1 MASQNNSEGKNWSNP
16 AGGGTSNYLSQSALV
31 LPWGAR
37 KERQPFPPGIHFDT
51 DVKPGEFVLRVL
63 FAEFTLQAEKKIR
76 AVLAEPLERPVSK
89 SLQRGEDAVFDQL
102 LSAFGSVAEHC
113 LPSLLRTLF
122 AWYDRQTVETVDMQ
136 RSRADSRAKTE
147 SEPRSDRDY
156 LHERRDLAIEFIFCL
171 VLIEVLRQLPLHP
184 GHEDLVGHIESLA
197 FKHFRYRESS
207 QTGPNAQN
215 FNIVADLYAE
225 VVAVLAQS
233 RFQSVRK
240 RFMAEL
246 KELRAKEPSPHT
258 TQSIISL
265 LMGMKFFRVKMAPI
279 EEFEASFQF
288 MQECASYFL
297 EAKDKDVKHALAGLF
312 VEILV
317 PVAATVK
324 TEVNVPC
331 LKNFV
336 EMLYSQTL
344 DLCTKKKHSLALF
357 PLVTCLLCVS
367 QKLFF
372 LQNWHC
378 FLAMCLSHLKHR
390 DPKMCRVALESLYRL
405 LWVYMIRVKCE
416 SNTATQ
422 TRLQSIVNSLFP
434 KGSKAVVPRDTP
446 LNIFVKI
453 IQFIAQERLDFA
465 MKEIVFD
472 LISVGRPIK
481 IILTP
486 ERMSIGLRA
495 FLVVAD
501 SLQQKE
507 GCPPMPRTVGVLPS
521 GNTLRVKKTFIN
533 KVLTEDTAKSIGMSQ
548 YYYYVRKA
556 FDDILKAL
564 DVQFGRPLM
573 MTTMQNA
580 NKEPDDMIT
589 GERKPKIDLFRTCV
603 AAVPRLIPDGMR
615 RQELVEMLSRLTV
628 HMDEEL
634 RGLAF
639 QALQNMVLDF
649 PDWREDVI
657 QGFIQFILQ
666 EVNDTFPQLLD
677 NALRVL
683 LQFLTTW
690 KNALNGTGVK
700 KEVPEIRIEQMTS
713 ALHLVE
719 GVALVMLCNC
729 RLSTRRLAAHI
740 LKETKVVM
748 KLQLPP
754 RMEEPVVDVIDRA
767 CPAAIEK
774 CLPYLPASEK
784 SALLSAPVVD
794 LQWLAERSSSAW
806 TTGSPEGS
814 AEGSNRS
821 PLDVLDLSRMDA
833 WCACVMSFIHQDY
846 VLKHC
851 PTAVTQSW
859 PIVTSRITC
868 LFTNIE
874 LNPVNDNRASL
885 LRTATVKKAP
895 TERDMYLS
903 LWRNYLLYACRVAPS
918 NSNITV
924 RYLSPDLSFSSS
936 PENVSSDKAEHR
948 FTGISNS
955 GISASTLFKQIVPLL
970 RSEQMDLRGAVV
982 LGLSHVNSLALKD
995 LMEELVGYIREAID
1009 RKQENVR
1016 RRRRRD
1022 ILRLQLTRLMESV
1035 AEHGTFGVSSCIL
1048 DRDAGTLNTS
1058 FVEYIDGARL
1068 FLESENDKDVPEIVQ
1083 EIKLHF
1089 CNFVH
1094 KLIKSFSLE
1103 NHTHLLG
1110 HDLRRNL
1117 FYLFATWSGNLG
1129 VPFGGVEKRNS
1140 ADETLTELEF
1150 SALQAMSSV
1159 LCCGPCMD
1167 PPGLNEESVI
1177 YHWLDSLLS
1186 SKDERLYHLAQETV
1200 VLLLDFNQDAGM
1212 LLDWLVDRCYTGTP
1226 QLADGCFT
1234 ALATVFSVRE
1244 YPCDHY
1250 MSIICVTLL
1259 NAGCP
1264 RAHIQEMALQL
1275 LHILDHRFFH
1285 SKSALTIEE
1294 DQQDGIQLRHASL
1307 AGDGLIIAGY
1317 PCSQEELCRQMAQ
1330 VHPELTMR
1338 LFSEVTGR
1346 FQTAR
1351 PEVRQNLLRCLL
1363 PWLGNMHL
1371 VDPHLTPGHPQE
1383 HEAAAPGERRE
1394 GWGSAEAT
1402 EMVLNNLFY
1411 LTAKFGDQHPKETE
1425 ELWALLCCCG
1435 ASNLRVVVRYLLIVA
1450 GLAPGEL
1457 LPSAKRVALHMG
1469 RACPDRLLDALLAE
1483 MQLAETLG
1491 FSVERTETPPFFRL
1505 TSARK
1510 GSSSHSDDGNQAPD
1524 VAQERGTLHTKR
1536 RSTEDGSNECRGGSL
1551 RSNSSERSRPDR
1563 SVLLSA
1569 DEPRV
1574 RHLSQESQ
1582 QDEEPEGLDNF
1593 ALLRRAAES
1602 EAKPETPQPHPLPMP
1617 EYGGYYAPLSEFLPE
1632 SSLPVVGFH
1641 RCNLAVMLLTDVVV
1655 SGVPIDWGPHL
1666 PMLLHVLFLGLD
1678 HARPLVHEHCTRL
1691 LLNLLVV
1698 VAQHHD
1704 HLGIARILLDNR
1716 IRQLGYGLNTQPRI
1730 MPTINFT
1737 ESVSQNDAP
1746 PTHLMPAV
1754 TAPLAQEQPP
1764 GHCNISVSSAVTTTT
1779 TATTGSHANTAPCSN
1794 NQPNTESIVLIK
1806 LGGNDV
1812 EPHITL
1818 RPMEATIKALVDF
1831 LASKKDSPLWAYEDI
1846 TAKVWSVKS
1855 AEQLSTFVHH
1865 VVTVFKDSLPQAHI
1879 EQRWAQVALQLALS
1893 CSSRHYAGRS
1903 LQIFRALRV
1912 PITTRMLVDILSRL
1926 VETVAEQGEDM
1937 QGYVTELMLTLEEGV
1952 DSLDSNL
1959 KIDDLMREIF
1969 QSAPN
1974 IFGKDNRRSAPPPL
1988 DSPVGTPFVSHMRST
2003 SYSVSYSG
2011 KKLPESPTAECR
2023 ESRSRAYTDDEAR
2036 LRGNSLGRSRSALS
2050 LKMAD
2055 EQYTQEDKTTLLAQF
2070 FWIAVSLLDSDYE
2083 HEFLLA
2089 LRLLEKVLS
2098 KQPLENVDFLE
2109 KVDKIQHQMKWPGFP
2124 GLHALLLKG
2133 CTSPAAFDQT
2143 IGILCQLTHH
2153 LDVPIVDPT
2162 ESLAFPFHVM
2172 ASLPYLLLN
2181 FDDPAPMCVRAAK
2194 AIAQVCME
2202 RSQKLENLATV
2213 MTLYSQHSFSKENLQ
2228 WTKCVVKYLYD
2239 AYSHVFISIVSF
2251 LVEMVEKGPP
2261 SLMQHMLNV
2270 LYCILLYM
2278 DIQSAAQTINADLL
2292 RAIARHVEGSHW
2304 KDVLKILK
2312 HVVAR
2317 SSSLAAPPSSVPA
2330 SLSGVTTADCISIAS
2345 STSFAESEFS
2355 AKRELPGR
2363 TIEFTFDLSI
2373 TPVVG
2378 LNPDAKEEANETK
2391 EEKSSPRRSLSHN
2404 HSFSENGSLGGWR
2417 RPWLSQGRTREH
2429 LISLLTACGQRVGL
2443 PKSPSVIFSQTS
2455 DVAERQSSMCS
2466 STEEVSATNNDVSAD
2481 SKLDD
2486 GTHSDQQFG
2495 IFKDFDFLEYELES
2509 QEGESMDNFNWGVRR
2524 RSPPNFEAQGASV
2537 VQPSGSDSS
2546 ITVRCS
2552 ITTPRRE
2559 ESSDDDAGSVSPLY
2573 DHSELPSC
2581 TSSLV
2586 FPAISLPLKGSFR
2599 RPGSPVSGSSQ
2610 SFVSDGDLTL
2620 SNTSP
2625 SFSPLTATVPPLDDA
2640 EDAWRASLHRLMAA
2654 TPEDTSSIYQTL
2666 GRLLRESFRKVS
2678 RMTRESCQLLSGTD
2692 CLRRVTALFLNVLDV
2707 LATQAELPFV
2717 YVDPQV
2723 TSICRGGAVTERLRC
2738 LVLEEQEHWETF
2750 LEKREHLAEAADAVR
2765 SGAKLEALGEA
2776 LSQEL
2781 LLEQRLDLCRA
2792 LYRLHFQVLLLL
2804 EGYRRL
2810 LEQLG
2815 WAAPQWQLADLSQEL
2830 TAVRSE
2836 VLRSIEDTESE
2847 RLSPPPPQG
2856 AESADPEDTLSALLN
2871 ERRWAEVARHLHRHH
2886 SPGEDED
2893 LEAVLAAY
2901 CQHLSQQRV
2910 GMPPFFAMTHPDPDL
2925 AVVGQRL
2932 RELSLQLSSALHAL
2946 DIGPSSGGMVT
2957 SPDHTCVFD
2966 SSLFRKSDC

>member
-1 MASQNNSEGKNWSNP
+1 MADNPCPEPKSWPNPPACGNGNP
-16 AGGGTSNYLSQSALV
+16 AVNNPSAPSSSFSPAQAPLL

-37 KERQPFPPGIHFDT
+37 KERQPFPAGIHFDT

-102 LSAFGSVAEHC
+102 LCAFGSVAEHC
-113 LPSLLRTLF
+113 LPSLLRILF
-122 AWYDRQTVETVDMQ
+122 AWYERQTVENVDVQ
-136 RSRADSRAKTE
+136 RARADSKAK
-147 SEPRSDRDY
+147 SEPEPRTERDY
-156 LHERRDLAIEFIFCL
+156 LQERRDLAIEFIFCL

-184 GHEDLVGHIESLA
+184 GHEDLVGYIETMA
-197 FKHFRYRESS
+197 FKHFRFRESS

-215 FNIVADLYAE
+215 VNIVADLCAE
-225 VVAVLAQS
+225 VVGVLAQS

-240 RFMAEL
+240 CFMAEL
-246 KELRAKEPSPHT
+246 KELRTKEPSPHT

-288 MQECASYFL
+288 MQECAGYFL
-297 EAKDKDVKHALAGLF
+297 EAKDKDIKHALAGLF

-372 LQNWHC
+372 LHNWHY

-507 GCPPMPRTVGVLPS
+507 GYPPMPRTVGVLPS

-548 YYYYVRKA
+548 YYFYVRKA

-564 DVQFGRPLM
+564 DVQYGRPLM
-573 MTTMQNA
+573 MTTVQNA

-615 RQELVEMLSRLTV
+615 RQDLVDLLSRLTV

-639 QALQNMVLDF
+639 QSLQNMMLDF
-649 PDWREDVI
+649 PEWREDVI
-657 QGFIQFILQ
+657 QGFIQFILR

-690 KNALNGTGVK
+690 KNALNANSVK
-700 KEVPEIRIEQMTS
+700 KEVSEIRIEQMTS

-719 GVALVMLCNC
+719 GIALVMLCNC
-729 RLSTRRLAAHI
+729 KLSTRRLAAHI
-740 LKETKVVM
+740 LKETKTVM

-754 RMEEPVVDVIDRA
+754 RTEEPVVDVIDRA
-767 CPAAIEK
+767 CAVAVNN
-774 CLPYLPASEK
+774 CLPYLPTSEK
-784 SALLSAPVVD
+784 SALLAASAVD
-794 LQWLAERSSSAW
+794 LQWLAERSSWATGTHEGEGPNKASA
-806 TTGSPEGS
+806 
-814 AEGSNRS
+814 
-821 PLDVLDLSRMDA
+821 DILDLSQMDA
-833 WCACVMSFIHQDY
+833 WCACLMSFIHQDY

-851 PTAVTQSW
+851 PTAVTLSW

-868 LFTNIE
+868 LFSNIE

-885 LRTATVKKAP
+885 LRTTTVKKVP
-895 TERDMYLS
+895 SERDVYLS

-936 PENVSSDKAEHR
+936 PENAASDRAEHR
-948 FTGISNS
+948 YTGISNS
-955 GISASTLFKQIVPLL
+955 GISASNLFKQIVPFL
-970 RSEQMDLRGAVV
+970 RSEQADLRGAVV
-982 LGLSHVNSLALKD
+982 LGLSHVNHLALKD
-995 LMEELVGYIREAID
+995 LMEELLPYIREAID

-1022 ILRLQLTRLMESV
+1022 ILRLQLTRLMESI
-1035 AEHGTFGVSSCIL
+1035 ADLGTFGIASCIL
-1048 DRDAGTLNTS
+1048 DRDAGTLNAT
-1058 FVEYIDGARL
+1058 FVEYIEGARL
-1068 FLESENDKDVPEIVQ
+1068 FLESENDKDASVQ

-1094 KLIKSFSLE
+1094 KLIKSFPLE
-1103 NHTHLLG
+1103 SHTLLLG

-1129 VPFGGVEKRNS
+1129 VPFGGVEKRAS
-1140 ADETLTELEF
+1140 AEESLTDLEF
-1150 SALQAMSSV
+1150 AALQAMSSV
-1159 LCCGPCMD
+1159 LCCGACMD
-1167 PPGLNEESVI
+1167 PPGLNEESVM
-1177 YHWLDSLLS
+1177 YQWLDSLLS
-1186 SKDERLYHLAQETV
+1186 SKDERLYRLAQETL

-1212 LLDWLVDRCYTGTP
+1212 LLDWLVDRCYTGQV
-1226 QLADGCFT
+1226 QLADGCFK

-1250 MSIICVTLL
+1250 MSIINVTLL
-1259 NAGCP
+1259 SAGCP
-1264 RAHIQEMALQL
+1264 RADIAQVALQL
-1275 LHILDHRFFH
+1275 LHVLDHRFFR
-1285 SKSALTIEE
+1285 SKSTLSIGEEE
-1294 DQQDGIQLRHASL
+1294 DALRSRQGDP
-1307 AGDGLIIAGY
+1307 AGLLDGLIVSGY
-1317 PCSQEELCRQMAQ
+1317 PSSQMELCSQMAR
-1330 VHPELTMR
+1330 VHPELTMPV
-1338 LFSEVTGR
+1338 FSEVTDR
-1346 FQTAR
+1346 FQTGR
-1351 PEVRQNLLRCLL
+1351 PAVRQSLLRCLL
-1363 PWLGNMHL
+1363 PWLRNMEL
-1371 VDPHLTPGHPQE
+1371 VDPHLVHQLPHRAPFEPAGAE
-1383 HEAAAPGERRE
+1383 HRE

-1411 LTAKFGDQHPKETE
+1411 VTAKFGDEHPKEIE
-1425 ELWALLCCCG
+1425 DLWASLCSCWPH
-1435 ASNLRVVVRYLLIVA
+1435 NLRVVLRYLFIVT
-1450 GLAPGEL
+1450 GLAPNEL
-1457 LPSAKRVALHMG
+1457 LPFAKRVVLYMV
-1469 RACPDRLLDALLAE
+1469 RACPDRLLDEMMAE
-1483 MQLAETLG
+1483 LQVVETLN

-1510 GSSSHSDDGNQAPD
+1510 GSSSHSEDGGQTQASE
-1524 VAQERGTLHTKR
+1524 QTLERGTLHTKR
-1536 RSTEDGSNECRGGSL
+1536 RSTEDGAASEERSNGKGSL
-1551 RSNSSERSRPDR
+1551 RSNSSERSHAEQRTL
-1563 SVLLSA
+1563 VLGG
-1569 DEPRV
+1569 DTGPR
-1574 RHLSQESQ
+1574 EKE
-1582 QDEEPEGLDNF
+1582 DDPEGMDNF
-1593 ALLRRAAES
+1593 ALLRHAAAME
-1602 EAKPETPQPHPLPMP
+1602 ERKPETPQPHPLPMP

-1632 SSLPVVGFH
+1632 SSQPVTGFH
-1641 RCNLAVMLLTDVVV
+1641 RCNLAVMLLSEVVV
-1655 SGVPIDWGPHL
+1655 SGVPLDWGPHL
-1666 PMLLHVLFLGLD
+1666 PVVLHVLFLGLD
-1678 HARPLVHEHCTRL
+1678 HARPLVHDHCSRL
-1691 LLNLLVV
+1691 LLNLLVAV
-1698 VAQHHD
+1698 TCHRD
-1704 HLGIARILLDNR
+1704 HLGVARILLNNR
-1716 IRQLGYGLNTQPRI
+1716 VQLLGYGLPSHPLGTPRL
-1730 MPTINFT
+1730 N
-1737 ESVSQNDAP
+1737 
-1746 PTHLMPAV
+1746 L
-1754 TAPLAQEQPP
+1754 LQPP
-1764 GHCNISVSSAVTTTT
+1764 KASPAPTTL
-1779 TATTGSHANTAPCSN
+1779 ASEGSTDS
-1794 NQPNTESIVLIK
+1794 TVRIK
-1806 LGGNDV
+1806 LGGGDMECTPPRPIEDV
-1812 EPHITL
+1812 
-1818 RPMEATIKALVDF
+1818 IKSLVDF
-1831 LASKKDSPLWAYEDI
+1831 LASKKDSPLWSYEDI

-1855 AEQLSTFVHH
+1855 VEQLSAFVQH
-1865 VVTVFKDSLPQAHI
+1865 VLAVFKESMPQAHV
-1879 EQRWAQVALQLALS
+1879 EERWAQVALQLALS

-1903 LQIFRALRV
+1903 LQILRALRV

-1952 DSLDSNL
+1952 DSLDSTIN
-1959 KIDDLMREIF
+1959 IGDLMHEIF
-1969 QSAPN
+1969 HSAPS
-1974 IFGKDNRRSAPPPL
+1974 FTGKENRRSM
-1988 DSPVGTPFVSHMRST
+1988 PVQPETASHVRST

-2011 KKLPESPTAECR
+2011 RRAPESPTSESR
-2023 ESRSRAYTDDEAR
+2023 ELRSRAYTDDEAR

-2050 LKMAD
+2050 LKAAD
-2055 EQYTQEDKTTLLAQF
+2055 EQYAQEDKMTLLAQF

-2089 LRLLEKVLS
+2089 LRLLERVLS
-2098 KQPLENVDFLE
+2098 KQPLEHTDFLE
-2109 KVDKIQHQMKWPGFP
+2109 KTDKILHQMQWPTFP
-2124 GLHALLLKG
+2124 GIHALLLKG
-2133 CTSPAAFDQT
+2133 CTCPAAFEQT
-2143 IGILCQLTHH
+2143 IGILSQLTHH
-2153 LDVPIVDPT
+2153 LDVAVVDPT

-2172 ASLPYLLLN
+2172 ALLPYLLLN
-2181 FDDPAPMCVRAAK
+2181 YDDPAPLCVRTAE
-2194 AIAQVCME
+2194 AIAHVCMD
-2202 RSQKLENLATV
+2202 RSQRLENLATV
-2213 MTLYSQHSFSKENLQ
+2213 MTLYSRRAFSKENSQ

-2239 AYSHVFISIVSF
+2239 AYSHVFMGIVSF

-2261 SLMQHMLNV
+2261 ALMQHTLNV

-2278 DIQSAAQTINADLL
+2278 DIQGAAQTINSDLL
-2292 RAIARHVEGSHW
+2292 RSIARHVEGSQW
-2304 KDVLKILK
+2304 RDVLRILK
-2312 HVVAR
+2312 HVVTR
-2317 SSSLAAPPSSVPA
+2317 SSSLAAPPSSAV
-2330 SLSGVTTADCISIAS
+2330 SLSGVATSDCISIAS
-2345 STSFAESEFS
+2345 STSFPDSDFS
-2355 AKRELPGR
+2355 SKRELPGR
-2363 TIEFTFDLSI
+2363 TIDFTFDLSV

-2378 LNPDAKEEANETK
+2378 LNTEAKEDGTSDAR

-2404 HSFSENGSLGGWR
+2404 QSFSENGSLGGWR
-2417 RPWLSQGRTREH
+2417 RPWLSQARTREH
-2429 LISLLTACGQRVGL
+2429 LMSLLTACGQRVGL

-2455 DVAERQSSMCS
+2455 DVAERQSSRCS
-2466 STEEVSATNNDVSAD
+2466 STEEVSAGNNDLSAD
-2481 SKLDD
+2481 SKLED

-2495 IFKDFDFLEYELES
+2495 VFKDFDFLEYELES

-2524 RSPPNFEAQGASV
+2524 RSPSNFENGSHAGGCGAG
-2537 VQPSGSDSS
+2537 PCGSDSS
-2546 ITVRCS
+2546 VTVRYS
-2552 ITTPRRE
+2552 IATPRRE
-2559 ESSDDDAGSVSPLY
+2559 ESSDDEAGSVSPLY
-2573 DHSELPSC
+2573 DQSELPSC

-2625 SFSPLTATVPPLDDA
+2625 SFSPLTAAAPLLDDA
-2640 EDAWRASLHRLMAA
+2640 EDAWRTSVHRLMGAS
-2654 TPEDTSSIYQTL
+2654 PEDTTTLFQAL
-2666 GRLLRESFRKVS
+2666 GRLLRESLRRVS
-2678 RMTRESCQLLSGTD
+2678 RMTRESCQLLAGTD
-2692 CLRRVTALFLNVLDV
+2692 ALRKVGALFLNVLDV

-2717 YVDPQV
+2717 FVESQV
-2723 TSICRGGAVTERLRC
+2723 ASLWPGGSEHLRC

-2750 LEKREHLAEAADAVR
+2750 VEKREHLLEAQDAVR
-2765 SGAKLEALGEA
+2765 SAAKLEALGEA
-2776 LSQEL
+2776 LSDHL

-2792 LYRLHFQVLLLL
+2792 LYRLHFQALLLL

-2810 LEQLG
+2810 LEQLLSV
-2815 WAAPQWQLADLSQEL
+2815 APQCQLADLSDEL
-2830 TAVRSE
+2830 TAVRAE
-2836 VLRSIEDTESE
+2836 VVRSIEDTESE
-2847 RLSPPPPQG
+2847 RLSPPPG
-2856 AESADPEDTLSALLN
+2856 AAVVAELAGDGDQVLDTLLR
-2871 ERRWAEVARHLHRHH
+2871 ERRWAEVVRHLHRNRG
-2886 SPGEDED
+2886 PGEDDD
-2893 LEAVLAAY
+2893 LEAVLGAY
-2901 CQHLSQQRV
+2901 CRHLTRQAGR
-2910 GMPPFFAMTHPDPDL
+2910 GFFALTRPDPDL
-2925 AVVGQRL
+2925 AQVGQRL
-2932 RELSLQLSSALHAL
+2932 RELSLQLSSALHTLDMTPPAL
-2946 DIGPSSGGMVT
+2946 AASSDRGM
-2957 SPDHTCVFD
+2957 CVFD
-2966 SSLFRKSDC
+2966 PSLFRKSDC

>member
-1 MASQNNSEGKNWSNP
+1 MASQGNEEGKSWPKP
-16 AGGGTSNYLSQSALV
+16 AAVGTSSYVSPSALV

-102 LSAFGSVAEHC
+102 LCAFGSVAEHC

-122 AWYDRQTVETVDMQ
+122 AWYDRQTVETVDVQ
-136 RSRADSRAKTE
+136 RSRADSRAKSE
-147 SEPRSDRDY
+147 CEPRSSDY

-184 GHEDLVGHIESLA
+184 GHEDLVGHIELLA
-197 FKHFRYRESS
+197 FKHFRFRESA

-573 MTTMQNA
+573 MTTVQNA

-649 PDWREDVI
+649 PEWREDVI

-690 KNALNGTGVK
+690 KNALNGTAVK
-700 KEVPEIRIEQMTS
+700 REVPEIRIEQMTS

-754 RMEEPVVDVIDRA
+754 RTEEPVVDVIDRA
-767 CPAAIEK
+767 CPTALER

-784 SALLSAPVVD
+784 SAVLSAPVVD
-794 LQWLAERSSSAW
+794 LQWLAERSSWA
-806 TTGSPEGS
+806 TGSPES
-814 AEGSNRS
+814 AEGSSNRS
-821 PLDVLDLSRMDA
+821 PLDVPDLSRMDA
-833 WCACVMSFIHQDY
+833 WCACLMSFIHSDC

-868 LFTNIE
+868 LFANIE

-885 LRTATVKKAP
+885 LRTTTAKKAP

-936 PENVSSDKAEHR
+936 PENVSSDRAEHR

-970 RSEQMDLRGAVV
+970 RNEQMDLRGAVV

-1022 ILRLQLTRLMESV
+1022 ILRLQLTRLMESI

-1129 VPFGGVEKRNS
+1129 VPFGVVEKRNS
-1140 ADETLTELEF
+1140 ADESLSELEL

-1177 YHWLDSLLS
+1177 YHWLDSLLGS
-1186 SKDERLYHLAQETV
+1186 RDVGLCHLAQEAV

-1212 LLDWLVDRCYTGTP
+1212 LLDWLVDRCYTGEP
-1226 QLADGCFT
+1226 QLADGCFM

-1264 RAHIQEMALQL
+1264 RAPIQEMALQL

-1285 SKSALTIEE
+1285 AKSALTMDD
-1294 DQQDGIQLRHASL
+1294 DQQDAVQLRHGFSN
-1307 AGDGLIIAGY
+1307 DGLIIAGY

-1371 VDPHLTPGHPQE
+1371 VDPHLAPGHP
-1383 HEAAAPGERRE
+1383 HESAVPGEHRE

-1411 LTAKFGDQHPKETE
+1411 LTAKFGDHHPKEVE
-1425 ELWALLCCCG
+1425 ELWALLCRCG
-1435 ASNLRVVVRYLLIVA
+1435 GAPSGNLRVVVRYLVIVG
-1450 GLAPGEL
+1450 GLSPGEL
-1457 LPSAKRVALHMG
+1457 LAPAKRVALHMG

-1483 MQLAETLG
+1483 MQLADTLG
-1491 FSVERTETPPFFRL
+1491 LAVERTETPPFFRL
-1505 TSARK
+1505 LAPRK
-1510 GSSSHSDDGNQAPD
+1510 GSHSGGEEEDQAPE
-1524 VAQERGTLHTKR
+1524 AGQERGTLHTKR
-1536 RSTEDGSNECRGGSL
+1536 RSTEDGSNECRSGSL
-1551 RSNSSERSRPDR
+1551 RSNSSERSRR
-1563 SVLLSA
+1563 SVLLPT
-1569 DEPRV
+1569 DEPR
-1574 RHLSQESQ
+1574 HESQ
-1582 QDEEPEGLDNF
+1582 RDEEELDNF
-1593 ALLRRAAES
+1593 ALLRRAAEP

-1617 EYGGYYAPLSEFLPE
+1617 EYGGYYAPLSEFLPD
-1632 SSLPVVGFH
+1632 SSQPVVGFH

-1655 SGVPIDWGPHL
+1655 SGVPLDWGPHL

-1678 HARPLVHEHCTRL
+1678 HARPLVHEHCARL

-1698 VAQHHD
+1698 VAQHRD
-1704 HLGIARILLDNR
+1704 HLGVARILLDSR
-1716 IRQLGYGLNTQPRI
+1716 VHQLGYGLLPAQPPPAPPIDFTEPPRSDATRASPPPPGQPEQ
-1730 MPTINFT
+1730 PTI
-1737 ESVSQNDAP
+1737 A
-1746 PTHLMPAV
+1746 
-1754 TAPLAQEQPP
+1754 
-1764 GHCNISVSSAVTTTT
+1764 
-1779 TATTGSHANTAPCSN
+1779 
-1794 NQPNTESIVLIK
+1794 
-1806 LGGNDV
+1806 LG
-1812 EPHITL
+1812 EPEA
-1818 RPMEATIKALVDF
+1818 RPMEATIKDLISF
-1831 LASKKDSPLWAYEDI
+1831 LASKKESPLWAYEDI

-1855 AEQLSTFVHH
+1855 AEQLSVFVRH
-1865 VVTVFKDSLPQAHI
+1865 VAAVFKDSLPQAHI

-1903 LQIFRALRV
+1903 LQVFRALRAPV
-1912 PITTRMLVDILSRL
+1912 TSRMLVDILSRL

-1952 DSLDSNL
+1952 DSLDSSL
-1959 KIDDLMREIF
+1959 RIDDLMREIF

-1974 IFGKDNRRSAPPPL
+1974 IAGRDNRRSAPPPQE
-1988 DSPVGTPFVSHMRST
+1988 SPVGTPFVSHMRST
-2003 SYSVSYSG
+2003 SYSYSG
-2011 KKLPESPTAECR
+2011 KKLPESPTSDCR

-2055 EQYTQEDKTTLLAQF
+2055 EQYSQEDKMTLLAQF

-2098 KQPLENVDFLE
+2098 KQPLENADFLE

-2133 CTSPAAFDQT
+2133 CTCPAAFDQT
-2143 IGILCQLTHH
+2143 IGILCQLTPH
-2153 LDVPIVDPT
+2153 LDVPVVDPT
-2162 ESLAFPFHVM
+2162 GSLAFPFHVM
-2172 ASLPYLLLN
+2172 ALLPYLLLH
-2181 FDDPAPMCVRAAK
+2181 FDDPAPLCVRASR
-2194 AIAQVCME
+2194 AIAHVCMD

-2251 LVEMVEKGPP
+2251 LVETVEKGPP

-2292 RAIARHVEGSHW
+2292 RAIARHVEGSQW

-2312 HVVAR
+2312 HVVTR
-2317 SSSLAAPPSSVPA
+2317 SSSLAAPPT
-2330 SLSGVTTADCISIAS
+2330 LSGVTTADCISIAS

-2363 TIEFTFDLSI
+2363 TIDFTFDLSV

-2378 LNPDAKEEANETK
+2378 LNPDTETGEPK

-2455 DVAERQSSMCS
+2455 DIAERQSSMCS
-2466 STEEVSATNNDVSAD
+2466 STEEVSATNNDISAD

-2524 RSPPNFEAQGASV
+2524 RSPSNFDVQCTGM
-2537 VQPSGSDSS
+2537 VQPCGSDSS
-2546 ITVRCS
+2546 VTVRYS
-2552 ITTPRRE
+2552 AATPRRE
-2559 ESSDDDAGSVSPLY
+2559 ESSDDGSVSPLY

-2581 TSSLV
+2581 TNSLV
-2586 FPAISLPLKGSFR
+2586 FPAISLPLRGFP
-2599 RPGSPVSGSSQ
+2599 RPGSPGSSQ

-2625 SFSPLTATVPPLDDA
+2625 SFSPLTATGPAPLDDA

-2654 TPEDTSSIYQTL
+2654 EEEDTGSVYQAL
-2666 GRLLRESFRKVS
+2666 GRLLRESFRRVA
-2678 RMTRESCQLLSGTD
+2678 RMTREACQLLAGTD
-2692 CLRRVTALFLNVLDV
+2692 CLRRVAALFLNVLDV
-2707 LATQAELPFV
+2707 LTTQAELPFV
-2717 YVDPQV
+2717 YVDPQ
-2723 TSICRGGAVTERLRC
+2723 TCRGGAVTERLRC

-2776 LSQEL
+2776 LSPEL

-2810 LEQLG
+2810 LEQLA

-2830 TAVRSE
+2830 SGVRAE

-2847 RLSPPPPQG
+2847 RLSPV
-2856 AESADPEDTLSALLN
+2856 ESEDPEDTLAALIT
-2871 ERRWAEVARHLHRHH
+2871 ERRWAQVARHLHRHQG
-2886 SPGEDED
+2886 PGEEEEE
-2893 LEAVLAAY
+2893 LWAVLGAY
-2901 CQHLSQQRV
+2901 CQHLGSGQRA
-2910 GMPPFFAMTHPDPDL
+2910 PPFFAVTHPEPDL

-2946 DIGPSSGGMVT
+2946 GPG
-2957 SPDHTCVFD
+2957 PDTHVLDT
-2966 SSLFRKSDC
+2966 SLFRKSDC